1 MKEVEVISKKKMS
14 QPTEPSERFLYTSS
28 LMESPLRGSTVN
40 EKYINNKI
48 LPNNIFDNNN
58 NNNNIKKAIR
68 NYYEIETNNY
78 KKKLSRYKNYINV
91 AEITE
96 LLL

>member
-1 MKEVEVISKKKMS
+1 MKEIEVNSKKKMS
-14 QPTEPSERFLYTSS
+14 QPTEPSERFLFTSS

-40 EKYINNKI
+40 EQYINNKI
-48 LPNNIFDNNN
+48 LPNNKFDN

-68 NYYEIETNNY
+68 NYYEIETNDY

-91 AEITE
+91 AEIT
-96 LLL
+96 